1 MQKEMVI
8 EVACL
13 VDFDE
18 LDPDD
23 RNEMGECSVDGSYG
37 LTLSEVPVAATRDDV
52 IEAASLHFHRHVA
65 IACLDDFEITFRDRN
80 CLDQS
85 VHELGEYPF
94 EQDEAPE
101 P

>member
-37 LTLSEVPVAATRDDV
+37 LTLSE
-52 IEAASLHFHRHVA
+52 
-65 IACLDDFEITFRDRN
+65 
-80 CLDQS
+80 
-85 VHELGEYPF
+85 
-94 EQDEAPE
+94 
-101 P
+101 